1 MAKAKSEK
9 YIVTNKHCLGHKI
22 GAEIDLTEDKARAL
36 VGKVRLKDEV
46 EGENKLAEAA
56 GKAQERVNQL
66 EAEVADLKNDVTR
79 LTSELAQAEKK
90 AK

>member
-1 MAKAKSEK
+1 MAKTEK
-9 YIVTNKHCLGHKI
+9 YIVEKKHCLGHKI
-22 GAEIDLTEDKARAL
+22 GAEIDLTEGKAKAL

-56 GKAQERVNQL
+56 GKAQERVNEL
-66 EAEVADLKNDVTR
+66 ESEVADLKNNVTR
-79 LTSELAQAEKK
+79 LTSELAQANKK